1 MAATLDQLQTRRD
14 ALKAA
19 LASGTQSVS
28 YGNYHKTFRS
38 VADIQAAIK
47 DVETD
52 IAGLTGTRFV
62 RTFQINSRK
71 GL

>member
-1 MAATLDQLQTRRD
+1 MAATLDQLNTRLD

-28 YGNYHKTFRS
+28 YGNYHKQFRS
-38 VADIQAAIK
+38 VADLREAIA
-47 DVETD
+47 DVESD
-52 IAGLTGTRFV
+52 IAALSGTRV
-62 RTFQINSRK
+62 TRTFHFTSRK

>member
-1 MAATLDQLQTRRD
+1 MAADLPTLEGRRD
-14 ALKAA
+14 ALKTA

-38 VADIQAAIK
+38 VADLREAIA
-47 DVETD
+47 DVESD
-52 IAGLTGTRFV
+52 IAALTGQTFV
-62 RTFQINSRK
+62 RNYQFTSRK